1 MEVSLKGIQ
10 NLEKRQ
16 LKFMELH
23 VKFVVLI
30 LKKSTE
36 TLVKILLKFI
46 ILNQCT
52 ILEKKF

>member
-30 LKKSTE
+30 LKSTE